1 MYISKNNRL
10 LIRNMYEG
18 KCAYTGT
25 DLLPDWQIDHIE
37 PVRRNWWENSA
48 LKECNHT
55 VSNMLPSQKIINHYK
70 HSMNLEQFREFMM
83 EFHIRLKRLPKNPKV
98 QKSIKRKAY
107 MLEIA
112 RLFDIT
118 PNKPFI
124 GKFWFE
130 RL

>member
-1 MYISKNNRL
+1 
-10 LIRNMYEG
+10 MYEG

-48 LKECNHT
+48 LKECNHN